1 MRNNTLI
8 TKEYT
13 LTSLSPVHIG
23 TGNILNPFEY
33 FYDKKSNMIYFINE
47 SKWIAFLNEKKL
59 MKKFTTRVMD
69 IANVKIDSS
78 KDKIGNNIWEW
89 LLANKCTTEELC
101 SVILRKARVIDGV
114 DSKKSL
120 KQITECVAMAD
131 GRPYIP
137 GSSLKGAFRTAILA
151 HILSQ
156 DKKLRDQYWN
166 KVKKIDD
173 NCKMDHTDR
182 NLKKQYEKLAKELEN
197 QIFGELTKSKMRGLV
212 VGDAICESNID
223 TAIMLREYS
232 STSEIMVAPHVK
244 LLGMYWEC
252 IPAAS
257 KLNFQITIDTA
268 MTKFLGISHP
278 DDIVKMMKEFVQK
291 GLDMRKGVFGKAF
304 ASEFKMADMADII
317 LGGGTGFLTKT
328 LLYSLAPDE
337 KAGRE
342 IVRSYLAKC
351 FRKADHL
358 VADKAISPRT
368 LHLVRDKKGYNII
381 GLCSIE
387 DAKC

>member
-69 IANVKIDSS
+69 IANGKIDSS

-89 LLANKCTTEELC
+89 LLANKCTPEELR
-101 SVILRKARVIDGV
+101 SVVLRKARVIDGV

-137 GSSLKGAFRTAILA
+137 GSSLKGAFRTAILVNV
-151 HILSQ
+151 LQ
-156 DKKLRDQYWN
+156 NDTELREKYWH
-166 KVKKIDD
+166 KVININAYD
-173 NCKMDHTDR
+173 T
-182 NLKKQYEKLAKELEN
+182 LAKELEN

-232 STSEIMVAPHVK
+232 STSEIVVAPHVK
-244 LLGMYWEC
+244 KLGMYWEC

-268 MTKFLGISHP
+268 MTKSLGISHP
-278 DDIVKMMKEFVQK
+278 DDIVKMMKDFVQNV
-291 GLDMRKGVFGKAF
+291 LNMRKRVFGKAF

-342 IVRSYLAKC
+342 IVRSYLAQC